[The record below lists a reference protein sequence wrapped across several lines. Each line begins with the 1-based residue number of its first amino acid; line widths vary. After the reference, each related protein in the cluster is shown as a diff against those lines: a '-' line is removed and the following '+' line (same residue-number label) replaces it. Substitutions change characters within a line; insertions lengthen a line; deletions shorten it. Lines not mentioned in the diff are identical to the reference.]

1 MPSRTEVTMNT
12 SSRTSRSRP
21 AAGVCLLGL
30 AARGETPRRTESG
43 EAPGWQ
49 GAKSEHIGSYVSDE
63 QHSQAVCIA
72 ARMQWGFCCG
82 LLGLGAALLA
92 GCAAPEPPEPVDWTV
107 SVLAEGSP
115 LHATNGMY
123 FGPDG
128 RLHVVSASSATIAA
142 VDKES
147 GEVLE
152 RWGPEVGL
160 RGPDDITFGSDGS
173 MYWTE
178 FAFGD
183 VGKRT
188 PDGTIS
194 VIASPGLGVNPIT
207 FSDDGRLFVSRCALG
222 HELYEIDPDGDDEP
236 RLITDEL
243 GPGCGLNGMD
253 WGPDGR
259 LYGPRPTGR
268 EVMRVDVDR
277 GTFESVATGF
287 RAPVALKFDSQNR
300 LHVLDSG
307 TGEVFRVDIET
318 GEKQLAGQTAPSAD
332 NLVFDADDRLF
343 VSSYAH
349 SFILEVLG
357 PEENRTVMAGGP
369 SFPSGLAWLPGS
381 GGAGR
386 LFLADRRALR
396 ELHPETGE
404 EIHNV
409 VGNNTDVGEAM
420 TAYPYGGQLLLGGA
434 TTVSIWDPDGD
445 RLVQRF
451 EGFEETSDVLALG
464 DDIIV
469 SEYATGSVLRFNPSA
484 PDARTVLASGLDEPA
499 GLAAHG
505 SDLYVADRSGSLLQ
519 ILDDGER
526 LEPPRVVAD
535 GLAGPEGIAAGEDG
549 ALYVVEQEAGRVTQ
563 VDSETGAATP
573 IAEGLTLDSLE
584 QKSIGVT
591 TSVGFLSDVTVG
603 GGSLYVSSYAENR
616 VYRIDR

>member
-1 MPSRTEVTMNT
+1 MIMRRRAPWIVGF
-12 SSRTSRSRP
+12 
-21 AAGVCLLGL
+21 GV
-30 AARGETPRRTESG
+30 
-43 EAPGWQ
+43 
-49 GAKSEHIGSYVSDE
+49 
-63 QHSQAVCIA
+63 
-72 ARMQWGFCCG
+72 
-82 LLGLGAALLA
+82 ALLA
-92 GCAAPEPPEPVDWTV
+92 GCAASDPPEPADWTV
-107 SVLAEGSP
+107 TVLAQGSP

-128 RLHVVSASSATIAA
+128 RLYVVSASSATVAA

-152 RWGPEVGL
+152 RWGPELGV
-160 RGPDDITFGSDGS
+160 RGPDDITFGADGS
-173 MYWTE
+173 AYWTE

-183 VGKRT
+183 VARRT

-194 VIASPGLGVNPIT
+194 VIASPGRGANPIT

-222 HELYEIDPDGDDEP
+222 HELFEIDPEGVGEP
-236 RLITDEL
+236 RLITDQL

-259 LYGPRPTGR
+259 LYGPRPAAR
-268 EVMRVDVDR
+268 EAVRVDVDS
-277 GTFESVATGF
+277 GAFETVAADF
-287 RAPVALKFDSQNR
+287 RAPVALKFDSRQR

-318 GEKQLAGQTAPSAD
+318 GDKELVGQTAPSAD

-369 SFPSGLAWLPGS
+369 SFPGGLAWLPGG

-396 ELHPETGE
+396 ELDPRTGE
-404 EIHNV
+404 ELHNV
-409 VGNNTDVGEAM
+409 VGNNTDVGEALS
-420 TAYPYGGQLLLGGA
+420 AYPYGGQLLLGGA
-434 TTVSIWDPDGD
+434 ATVSIWDPDGD

-469 SEYATGSVLRFNPSA
+469 SEYETGSVLRFNPAA
-484 PDARTVLASGLDEPA
+484 PDDRAVLASGLDEPA

-505 SDLYVADRSGSLLQ
+505 DDLYVADRSGSLLQ
-519 ILDDGER
+519 VLDGGER
-526 LEPPRVVAD
+526 LDPPRVVAD

-563 VDSETGAATP
+563 VDPETGAATP

-591 TSVGFLSDVTVG
+591 TAVGFLSDVAVG
-603 GGSLYVSSYAENR
+603 DGSLYVSSYAENR

>member
-1 MPSRTEVTMNT
+1 MTMRTGAPWV
-12 SSRTSRSRP
+12 
-21 AAGVCLLGL
+21 AGFGV
-30 AARGETPRRTESG
+30 
-43 EAPGWQ
+43 
-49 GAKSEHIGSYVSDE
+49 
-63 QHSQAVCIA
+63 
-72 ARMQWGFCCG
+72 
-82 LLGLGAALLA
+82 ALLA
-92 GCAAPEPPEPVDWTV
+92 GCAAQDPPETAPWTV
-107 SVLAEGSP
+107 TVLAQGSP

-128 RLHVVSASSATIAA
+128 RLYVVSASSATVAA

-152 RWGPEVGL
+152 RWGPELGV
-160 RGPDDITFGSDGS
+160 RGPDDITFGADGS
-173 MYWTE
+173 AYWTE
-178 FAFGD
+178 FSFGD
-183 VGKRT
+183 VARRT

-194 VIASPGLGVNPIT
+194 VIASPGRGVNPIT

-222 HELYEIDPDGDDEP
+222 HELFEIDPEGGGEP
-236 RLITDEL
+236 RLITDQL

-259 LYGPRPTGR
+259 LYGPRPAGR
-268 EVMRVDVDR
+268 EAVRVDVDR
-277 GTFESVATGF
+277 GKFETVAADF
-287 RAPVALKFDSQNR
+287 RAPVALKFDSQHR

-318 GEKQLAGQTAPSAD
+318 GDKELVGQTAPSAD
-332 NLVFDADDRLF
+332 NLAFDADDRLF

-369 SFPSGLAWLPGS
+369 SFPGGLAWLPGS

-396 ELHPETGE
+396 ELDPRTGE
-404 EIHNV
+404 ELHNV

-420 TAYPYGGQLLLGGA
+420 SAYPYGGQLLLGGA
-434 TTVSIWDPDGD
+434 TTVSIWDPVGD

-469 SEYATGSVLRFNPSA
+469 SEYETGSVLRFNPAA
-484 PDARTVLASGLDEPA
+484 PDDRAVLTSGLDEPA

-505 SDLYVADRSGSLLQ
+505 DDLYVADRSGSLLQ
-519 ILDDGER
+519 VLNDGER
-526 LEPPRVVAD
+526 LDPPRVVAE

-563 VDSETGAATP
+563 VDPETGAATP
-573 IAEGLTLDSLE
+573 IAEGLRLDSLE

-591 TSVGFLSDVTVG
+591 TAVGFLSDVTVG
-603 GGSLYVSSYAENR
+603 DGSLFVSSYAENR

>member
-1 MPSRTEVTMNT
+1 MSV
-12 SSRTSRSRP
+12 P
-21 AAGVCLLGL
+21 ARVWSVGCGVMLL
-30 AARGETPRRTESG
+30 
-43 EAPGWQ
+43 
-49 GAKSEHIGSYVSDE
+49 V
-63 QHSQAVCIA
+63 
-72 ARMQWGFCCG
+72 
-82 LLGLGAALLA
+82 
-92 GCAAPEPPEPVDWTV
+92 GCAASDPPEPADWTV
-107 SVLAEGSP
+107 TVLAQGSP

-128 RLHVVSASSATIAA
+128 HLYVVSASSATVAA

-152 RWGPEVGL
+152 RWGPELGV
-160 RGPDDITFGSDGS
+160 RGPDDITFGADGS
-173 MYWTE
+173 AYWTE

-183 VGKRT
+183 VARRT

-194 VIASPGLGVNPIT
+194 VIASPGRGVNPIT

-222 HELYEIDPDGDDEP
+222 HELFEIDPEGGGEP
-236 RLITDEL
+236 RLITDQL

-259 LYGPRPTGR
+259 LYGPRPAAR
-268 EVMRVDVDR
+268 EAVRVDVER
-277 GTFESVATGF
+277 GTFETVAADF
-287 RAPVALKFDSQNR
+287 RAPVALKFDSRHR

-318 GEKQLAGQTAPSAD
+318 GDKELVGQTAPSAD

-369 SFPSGLAWLPGS
+369 SFPGGLAWLPGG
-381 GGAGR
+381 GGAGS

-396 ELHPETGE
+396 ELDPRTGE
-404 EIHNV
+404 ELHNV
-409 VGNNTDVGEAM
+409 VGNNTDVGEALS
-420 TAYPYGGQLLLGGA
+420 AYPYGGQLLLGGA

-469 SEYATGSVLRFNPSA
+469 SEYETGSVLRFNPAA
-484 PDARTVLASGLDEPA
+484 PDDRAVLASGLDEPA

-505 SDLYVADRSGSLLQ
+505 DDLYVADRSGSLLQ
-519 ILDDGER
+519 VLDDGER
-526 LEPPRVVAD
+526 LDPPRVVAD

-563 VDSETGAATP
+563 VDPETGAATP

-591 TSVGFLSDVTVG
+591 TAVGFLSDVTVG
-603 GGSLYVSSYAENR
+603 DGSLYVSSYAENR

>member
-1 MPSRTEVTMNT
+1 MTMRTGAPWV
-12 SSRTSRSRP
+12 
-21 AAGVCLLGL
+21 AGFGV
-30 AARGETPRRTESG
+30 
-43 EAPGWQ
+43 
-49 GAKSEHIGSYVSDE
+49 
-63 QHSQAVCIA
+63 
-72 ARMQWGFCCG
+72 
-82 LLGLGAALLA
+82 ALLA
-92 GCAAPEPPEPVDWTV
+92 GCAAQDPPETAPWTV
-107 SVLAEGSP
+107 TVLAQGSP

-128 RLHVVSASSATIAA
+128 RLYVVSASSATVAA

-152 RWGPEVGL
+152 RWGPELGV
-160 RGPDDITFGSDGS
+160 RGPDDITFGADGS
-173 MYWTE
+173 AYWTE
-178 FAFGD
+178 FSFGD
-183 VGKRT
+183 VARRT

-194 VIASPGLGVNPIT
+194 VIASPGRGVNPIT

-222 HELYEIDPDGDDEP
+222 HELFEIDPEGGGEP
-236 RLITDEL
+236 RLITDQL

-259 LYGPRPTGR
+259 LYGPRPAGR
-268 EVMRVDVDR
+268 EAVRVDVDR
-277 GTFESVATGF
+277 GRFETVAADF
-287 RAPVALKFDSQNR
+287 RAPVALKFDSQHR

-318 GEKQLAGQTAPSAD
+318 GDKELVGQTAPSAD
-332 NLVFDADDRLF
+332 NLAFDADDRLF

-369 SFPSGLAWLPGS
+369 SFPGGLAWLPGS

-396 ELHPETGE
+396 ELDPRTGE
-404 EIHNV
+404 ELHNV

-420 TAYPYGGQLLLGGA
+420 SAYPYGGQLLLGGA
-434 TTVSIWDPDGD
+434 TTVSIWDPVGD

-469 SEYATGSVLRFNPSA
+469 SEYETGSVLRFNPAA
-484 PDARTVLASGLDEPA
+484 PDDRAVLASGLDKPA

-505 SDLYVADRSGSLLQ
+505 DDLFVADRSGSLLQ
-519 ILDDGER
+519 VLNDGER
-526 LEPPRVVAD
+526 LDPPRVVAD

-563 VDSETGAATP
+563 VDPETGAATP
-573 IAEGLTLDSLE
+573 IAEGLRLDSLE

-591 TSVGFLSDVTVG
+591 TAVGFLSDVTVG
-603 GGSLYVSSYAENR
+603 DGSLYVSSYAENR

>member
-1 MPSRTEVTMNT
+1 MSV
-12 SSRTSRSRP
+12 P
-21 AAGVCLLGL
+21 ARVWSVGCGVMLL
-30 AARGETPRRTESG
+30 
-43 EAPGWQ
+43 
-49 GAKSEHIGSYVSDE
+49 V
-63 QHSQAVCIA
+63 
-72 ARMQWGFCCG
+72 
-82 LLGLGAALLA
+82 
-92 GCAAPEPPEPVDWTV
+92 GCAASDPPEPADWTV
-107 SVLAEGSP
+107 TVLAQGSP

-128 RLHVVSASSATIAA
+128 RLYVVSASSATVAA

-152 RWGPEVGL
+152 RWGPELGV
-160 RGPDDITFGSDGS
+160 RGPDDITFGADGS
-173 MYWTE
+173 AYWTE

-183 VGKRT
+183 VARRT

-194 VIASPGLGVNPIT
+194 VIASPGRGVNPIT

-222 HELYEIDPDGDDEP
+222 HELFEIDPEGGGEP
-236 RLITDEL
+236 RLITDQL

-259 LYGPRPTGR
+259 LYGPRPAAR
-268 EVMRVDVDR
+268 EAVRVDVER
-277 GTFESVATGF
+277 GTFETVAADF
-287 RAPVALKFDSQNR
+287 RAPVALKFDSRHR

-318 GEKQLAGQTAPSAD
+318 GDKELVGQTAPSAD

-369 SFPSGLAWLPGS
+369 SFPGGLAWLPGG
-381 GGAGR
+381 GGAGS

-396 ELHPETGE
+396 ELDPRTGE
-404 EIHNV
+404 ELHNV
-409 VGNNTDVGEAM
+409 VGNNTDVGEALS
-420 TAYPYGGQLLLGGA
+420 AYPYGGQLLLGGA

-469 SEYATGSVLRFNPSA
+469 SEYETGSVLRFNPAA
-484 PDARTVLASGLDEPA
+484 PDDRAVLASGLDEPA

-505 SDLYVADRSGSLLQ
+505 DDLYVADRSGSLLQ
-519 ILDDGER
+519 VLDDGER
-526 LEPPRVVAD
+526 LDPPRVVAD

-549 ALYVVEQEAGRVTQ
+549 ALYVVEQEAGRVTL
-563 VDSETGAATP
+563 VDPETGAATP

-591 TSVGFLSDVTVG
+591 TAVGFLSDVTVG
-603 GGSLYVSSYAENR
+603 DGSLYVSSYAENR

>member
-1 MPSRTEVTMNT
+1 MTMRTGAPWV
-12 SSRTSRSRP
+12 
-21 AAGVCLLGL
+21 AGFGV
-30 AARGETPRRTESG
+30 
-43 EAPGWQ
+43 
-49 GAKSEHIGSYVSDE
+49 
-63 QHSQAVCIA
+63 
-72 ARMQWGFCCG
+72 
-82 LLGLGAALLA
+82 ALLA
-92 GCAAPEPPEPVDWTV
+92 GCAAQDPPETAPWTV
-107 SVLAEGSP
+107 TVLAQGSP

-128 RLHVVSASSATIAA
+128 RLYVVSASSATVAA

-152 RWGPEVGL
+152 RWGPELGV
-160 RGPDDITFGSDGS
+160 RGPDDITFGADGS
-173 MYWTE
+173 AYWTE
-178 FAFGD
+178 FSFGD
-183 VGKRT
+183 VARRT

-194 VIASPGLGVNPIT
+194 VIASPGRGVNPIT

-222 HELYEIDPDGDDEP
+222 HELFEIDPEGGGEP
-236 RLITDEL
+236 RLITDQL

-259 LYGPRPTGR
+259 LYGPRPAGR
-268 EVMRVDVDR
+268 EAVRVDVDR
-277 GTFESVATGF
+277 GRFETVAADF
-287 RAPVALKFDSQNR
+287 RAPVALKFDSQHR

-318 GEKQLAGQTAPSAD
+318 GDKELVGQTAPSAD
-332 NLVFDADDRLF
+332 NLAFDADDRLF

-369 SFPSGLAWLPGS
+369 SFPGGLAWLPGS

-396 ELHPETGE
+396 ELDPRTGE
-404 EIHNV
+404 ELHNV

-420 TAYPYGGQLLLGGA
+420 SAYPYGGQLLLGGA
-434 TTVSIWDPDGD
+434 TTVSIWDPVGD

-469 SEYATGSVLRFNPSA
+469 SEYETGSVLRFNPAA
-484 PDARTVLASGLDEPA
+484 PDDRAVLASGLDEPA

-505 SDLYVADRSGSLLQ
+505 DDLYVADRSGSLLQ
-519 ILDDGER
+519 VLNDGER
-526 LEPPRVVAD
+526 LDPPRVVAD

-563 VDSETGAATP
+563 VDPETGAATP
-573 IAEGLTLDSLE
+573 IAEGLRLDSLE

-591 TSVGFLSDVTVG
+591 TAVGFLSDVTVG
-603 GGSLYVSSYAENR
+603 DGSLYVSSYAENR

>member
-1 MPSRTEVTMNT
+1 MSV
-12 SSRTSRSRP
+12 P
-21 AAGVCLLGL
+21 ARVWSVGCGVMLL
-30 AARGETPRRTESG
+30 
-43 EAPGWQ
+43 
-49 GAKSEHIGSYVSDE
+49 V
-63 QHSQAVCIA
+63 
-72 ARMQWGFCCG
+72 
-82 LLGLGAALLA
+82 
-92 GCAAPEPPEPVDWTV
+92 GCAAPDPPEPADWTV
-107 SVLAEGSP
+107 TVLAQGSP

-128 RLHVVSASSATIAA
+128 RLYVVSASSATVAA

-152 RWGPEVGL
+152 RWGPELGV
-160 RGPDDITFGSDGS
+160 RGPDDITFGADGS
-173 MYWTE
+173 AYWTE

-183 VGKRT
+183 VARRT

-194 VIASPGLGVNPIT
+194 VIASPGRGANPIT

-222 HELYEIDPDGDDEP
+222 HELFEIDPEGVGEP
-236 RLITDEL
+236 RLITDQL

-259 LYGPRPTGR
+259 LYGPRPAAR
-268 EVMRVDVDR
+268 EAVRVDVDS
-277 GTFESVATGF
+277 GAFETVAADF
-287 RAPVALKFDSQNR
+287 RAPVALKFDSQHR

-318 GEKQLAGQTAPSAD
+318 GDKELVGQTAPSAD

-369 SFPSGLAWLPGS
+369 SFPGGLAWLPGG

-396 ELHPETGE
+396 ELDPRTGE
-404 EIHNV
+404 ELHNV
-409 VGNNTDVGEAM
+409 VGNNTDVGEALS
-420 TAYPYGGQLLLGGA
+420 AYPYGGQLLLGGA
-434 TTVSIWDPDGD
+434 ATVSIWDPDGD

-464 DDIIV
+464 GDIIV
-469 SEYATGSVLRFNPSA
+469 SEYETGSVLRFNPAA
-484 PDARTVLASGLDEPA
+484 PDDRAVLASGLDEPA

-505 SDLYVADRSGSLLQ
+505 DDLYVADRSGSLLQ
-519 ILDDGER
+519 VLDGGER
-526 LEPPRVVAD
+526 LDPPRVVAD

-563 VDSETGAATP
+563 VDPETGAATP

-591 TSVGFLSDVTVG
+591 TGVGFLSDVTVG
-603 GGSLYVSSYAENR
+603 DGSLYVSSYAENR